1 MLNLPMAL
9 LFTAMTFLSW
19 GVYGI
24 LLHEGQERLGHSSLR
39 SFIGVGIAYFLIAV
53 LGAAV
58 LLSTRKEKG
67 VWSLSGILLSL
78 FAGSVGALGALGVLL
93 ARTSGQY
100 AGDQLDGKDVSPD
113 LAEVHRRSGAGR
125 SGCRRCAA

>member
-1 MLNLPMAL
+1 MLVYNVPWWRIDAANFSVTNESEREGVMLNLPMAL

-24 LLHEGQERLGHSSLR
+24 LLHEGQDRLGHSSLR

-53 LGAAV
+53 LGAAI

-78 FAGSVGALGALGVLL
+78 FAGSVGALGPWECCW
-93 ARTSGQY
+93 R
-100 AGDQLDGKDVSPD
+100 
-113 LAEVHRRSGAGR
+113 
-125 SGCRRCAA
+125 